1 VGDRRKII
9 FFGKIIVQSAKLIL
23 YSMEMSRILML
34 LQKLSI
40 LQMIVSISL
49 FAQYSHF
56 PLTSLEFDGIESEK
70 FPNFTSEFDNFEDI
84 TDSSIFDSG
93 TVSDFHSDLI
103 ESSPA
108 LKISNAHSDEP
119 TTVDIGISPIGSLN
133 QESNFA
139 YIQNLPDAETAI
151 SSDTPDLISDIIYFL
166 KDLFDDDGN
175 YSEENWLKSD
185 YTLNGS
191 KIPEIYDDR
200 TSKERSIANTTVSS
214 FWRTLVDPEF
224 QKSVDTQTHHNH
236 SKQGAKSSSNQQIF
250 DDYRGD
256 TTPSF
261 LTTSTLSSNVQE
273 SRDFD
278 AFDVFELENAQ
289 SLPSLQRF
297 KRQRRNSTFD
307 NSTVYDLV
315 ITDFASETTPITFNT
330 ENTLDGNLTGSNKM
344 KLNIKPGGSFD
355 SLGLKI
361 FAYEYGV
368 GGPNWHSQ
376 SFTIINTLNQGSYS
390 PDGSHFQIQSTAE
403 MDAWLGGEYNS
414 WTWGLSGNTV
424 TYTFTGNLPLSVAP
438 EPSTYVMTGALLCF
452 IGFNQKSRKSLK
464 KIFNLLS
471 NKLNLPTCIGKLTRT
486 QSHS

>member
-1 VGDRRKII
+1 
-9 FFGKIIVQSAKLIL
+9 
-23 YSMEMSRILML
+23 
-34 LQKLSI
+34 
-40 LQMIVSISL
+40 MIVSVSL

-70 FPNFTSEFDNFEDI
+70 FPNFSSEPETFSNI
-84 TDSSIFDSG
+84 IDSSIFDSG
-93 TVSDFHSDLI
+93 TVSDFDSALF
-103 ESSPA
+103 ESPSTSEFSNILSFEPKDVDVGIA
-108 LKISNAHSDEP
+108 PKASLKQD
-119 TTVDIGISPIGSLN
+119 
-133 QESNFA
+133 SNFA
-139 YIQNLPDAETAI
+139 YMQNLPDAKAI
-151 SSDTPDLISDIIYFL
+151 ISPDSTDLISDIIYFM

-175 YSEENWLKSD
+175 YSEENWLKSY

-273 SRDFD
+273 SREFD

-315 ITDFASETTPITFNT
+315 ITDFASETNPITFNT
-330 ENTLDGNLTGSNKM
+330 VNTLDGNLTGSNKM

-361 FAYEYGV
+361 FAYEIGV

-376 SFTIINTLNQGSYS
+376 SFTIINTSNQGSYS

-438 EPSTYVMTGALLCF
+438 EPSTYVMTGALLFF

-471 NKLNLPTCIGKLTRT
+471 NKLNLPTCIEKLTRS